1 MQILVNNYGLKKLGN
16 LEALTRNL
24 KLLAEAARP
33 MAKPQTVELYKEI
46 FKWMGEGLWGEF
58 TIHAEVKEEV
68 SKWAKTYEMQPM
80 EIKRGLKKGEEG
92 RKINPME
99 EEGDDDTPVDILPQY
114 DSRWVDTVLEIKKWQ
129 DKK

>member
-16 LEALTRNL
+16 LEAFVRNL

-68 SKWAKTYEMQPM
+68 SKWTKTYEMQPM

-92 RKINPME
+92 RMINPM
-99 EEGDDDTPVDILPQY
+99 
-114 DSRWVDTVLEIKKWQ
+114 
-129 DKK
+129 